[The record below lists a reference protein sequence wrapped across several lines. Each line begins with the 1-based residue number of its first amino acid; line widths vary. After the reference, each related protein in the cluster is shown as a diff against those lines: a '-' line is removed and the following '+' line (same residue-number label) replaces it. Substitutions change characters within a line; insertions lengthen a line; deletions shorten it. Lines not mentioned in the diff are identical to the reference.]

1 MLREKLKI
9 TSFDWIVK
17 QYQWYSLPIAGWFLK
32 YQHKIPYKVF
42 IKKFDRKV
50 ELFLF
55 IVVSIPVMNAFTI
68 KDLENLSGIKA
79 HTIRIWE
86 QRYNF
91 LKPQRTTTN
100 IRYYTNDELKTV
112 LNIALLNKYGFKIS
126 HIDRMRPQEIRE
138 KILSLGDARA
148 VQERIINELV
158 QEMVDLEMD
167 RFEKILTNYI
177 ASKGIERTVIQII
190 FPFLEKIGILWQT
203 GHINPAQEHLVTNI
217 IRQKLIVGIETTVSP
232 VKVNKTF
239 LLFLPEGE
247 HHELGLL
254 FMYYLLKSR
263 GANVIYL
270 GANVPVK
277 DVEHVIRLKR
287 PDIIFVHLTATSTH
301 FNFEKFLTNV
311 ENRFLGTRTVVSGL
325 LTQHYRKKVPDS
337 VQFKKSL
344 SEVMEFLSAL

>member
-1 MLREKLKI
+1 
-9 TSFDWIVK
+9 
-17 QYQWYSLPIAGWFLK
+17 
-32 YQHKIPYKVF
+32 
-42 IKKFDRKV
+42 
-50 ELFLF
+50 
-55 IVVSIPVMNAFTI
+55 MNAFTI

-91 LKPQRTTTN
+91 LKPQRTNTN
-100 IRYYTNDELKTV
+100 IRYYSNDELKTV

-126 HIDRMRPQEIRE
+126 HIDRMQPLEIRE
-138 KILSLGDARA
+138 KILSLSDARA
-148 VQERIINELV
+148 IQERIINDLV
-158 QEMVDLEMD
+158 QEMVDLDME
-167 RFEKILTNYI
+167 RFERILTSYI
-177 ASKGIERTVIQII
+177 TSKGIERTVIQII

-232 VKVNKTF
+232 IKLDKTF

-263 GANVIYL
+263 GAKTIYL

-277 DVEHVIRLKR
+277 DVEHVINLKK
-287 PDIIFVHLTATSTH
+287 PDIIFVHLTATGSS
-301 FNFEKFLTNV
+301 FNFEKFLNNV
-311 ENRFLGTRTVVSGL
+311 QQRFGGVSTVISGQ
-325 LTQHYRKKVPDS
+325 LTQHYKKKIPPF
-337 VQFKKSL
+337 VQFKRSL
-344 SEVMEFLSAL
+344 PEVMEYLSSL